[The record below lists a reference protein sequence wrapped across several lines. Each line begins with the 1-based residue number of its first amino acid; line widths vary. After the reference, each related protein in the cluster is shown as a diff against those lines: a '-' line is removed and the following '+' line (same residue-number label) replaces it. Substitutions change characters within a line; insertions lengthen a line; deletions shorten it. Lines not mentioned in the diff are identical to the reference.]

1 MRKVLA
7 FNMNFNWFLQCEK
20 SNLENR
26 PVVVKDLKAVDVQHA
41 NDRVLAMTQWV
52 VVFNLDNTVD
62 PAHDPAEQA
71 LVESLEET
79 RGC

>member
-1 MRKVLA
+1 
-7 FNMNFNWFLQCEK
+7 MNFNWFSKSEK
-20 SNLENR
+20 SNLGNR

-71 LVESLEET
+71 FVESLEET
-79 RGC
+79 REC

>member
-1 MRKVLA
+1 MRKVLE
-7 FNMNFNWFLQCEK
+7 FNMNFNWFPKCEK

-41 NDRVLAMTQWV
+41 DDRVLAMTQWV

-79 RGC
+79 REC